1 MHIFPY
7 QEQMEG
13 QYIVYGS
20 LIVFFTSLTVTLIV
34 KMWCC
39 EGDAAE
45 YIPEND
51 TFLVL
56 PAELSE

>member
-7 QEQMEG
+7 QEQMDS

-20 LIVFFTSLTVTLIV
+20 LIIFFTSLTVSLIV

-39 EGDAAE
+39 DEIYEPEYLLVMPPDTAE
-45 YIPEND
+45 N
-51 TFLVL
+51 
-56 PAELSE
+56 

>member
-7 QEQMEG
+7 QEQMDG

-20 LIVFFTSLTVTLIV
+20 LIVFFTSLTVSLVV

-39 EGDAAE
+39 EYE
-45 YIPEND
+45 RHEHENPLVMLPD
-51 TFLVL
+51 TAVN
-56 PAELSE
+56 

>member
-1 MHIFPY
+1 MHIFFY

-13 QYIVYGS
+13 QYVVYGS
-20 LIVFFTSLTVTLIV
+20 LIVFFTSLTVSLIV

-39 EGDAAE
+39 DAEEE

-51 TFLVL
+51 TLLVL
-56 PAELSE
+56 PASVE

>member
-1 MHIFPY
+1 
-7 QEQMEG
+7 MEG